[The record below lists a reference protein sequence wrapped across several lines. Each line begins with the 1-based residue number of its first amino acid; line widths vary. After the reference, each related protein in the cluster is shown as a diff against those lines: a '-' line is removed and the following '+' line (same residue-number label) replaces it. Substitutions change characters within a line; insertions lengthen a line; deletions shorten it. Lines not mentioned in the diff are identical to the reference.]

1 MGFFNPGSFGNGFF
15 KSGFDL
21 AALSQT
27 LTLWLTGRF
36 QNATSGKTANNFNS
50 VGGFVGTDDA
60 YMTADTDW
68 TACFWVNFNALG
80 GVLLG
85 KWDWG
90 SSKMVWEVR
99 DVTSQLR
106 FIYTNSSGTQFN
118 LDDAAAISTGTWYF
132 VAVGYD
138 SVNNQAFIK
147 RNNSALVTASLSG
160 GMDDINSPLSIGC
173 ELNAGTISN
182 ACNAIMDNMGFWTR
196 TLTNAELDAIYN
208 SGNGLA
214 YSDLSEAQ
222 KVNMLAWY
230 ECNDGTGDL
239 VDHYGTY
246 DLARLDFG
254 TRASQVDGKA
264 IGDVNADEPIY
275 RLNDMSAS
283 NNDATQTTFANRALL
298 KSNYNGISTAMSAL
312 FDGSNDSYSLGS
324 APAFTGDFTI
334 MGVITC
340 ASYAATRVLFGHTSL
355 AYMGVT
361 STTNFRIRND
371 AATVL
376 NVTHSAWDTNPHV
389 LTVQRSGSTVTVYLD
404 GASQGSGTLSG
415 TCTFNRIGVAAGSPW
430 NGDIAEFLTYSGLLT
445 AGERN
450 AAEKYLGSLYGITVA

>member
-376 NVTHSAWDTNPHV
+376 DVTHSAWDTNPHV